1 MTTDGA
7 VELFRNAFIISALI
21 AGPPLLAA
29 LLVGLVVGVLQA
41 ATQVNEASIA
51 FVSKLIAVGLCFAVL
66 GSWTVRQLV
75 DYTSRTIGSIS
86 EITR

>member
-7 VELFRNAFIISALI
+7 VELFLKALI
-21 AGPPLLAA
+21 MVGVGAGPLLLAA

-51 FVSKLIAVGLCFAVL
+51 FVSKMLAVAVALAAVGP
-66 GSWTVRQLV
+66 WTLKQLV
-75 DYTSRTIGSIS
+75 DYTSRSIS
-86 EITR
+86 SISDVVR